1 MRESTV
7 SGRFCVSYA
16 HPVGGDVPHSHF
28 GSPSRLADRR
38 AGEEGMFFR
47 DVLRMYDKCSTAL
60 KTHTAPAGAGVTI
73 EVGEIHEVLA
83 GRSPRLSEIKVTATA
98 APS

>member
-1 MRESTV
+1 M
-7 SGRFCVSYA
+7 
-16 HPVGGDVPHSHF
+16 GGDAPDSHF

-38 AGEEGMFFR
+38 AGEDGMFFR

-73 EVGEIHEVLA
+73 EVGEIHKVLA